1 METNVATSLKIS
13 SHPLLG
19 IWNLYFHL
27 PQDKRWDIKS
37 YEIIASDINSA
48 ERAIIINE
56 SLPEKIVKY
65 CMLFIMRKGVTPMW
79 EDPANRDGGCFS
91 FKVLN
96 KVVDTVW
103 KELFYAVCG
112 ETLFKNKAHN
122 KNVTG
127 ITVSPK
133 RNFCVIKVW
142 MGGCSIQDPNTMI
155 DITNLSK
162 EGCLFKKHSSATSF
176 KKN

>member
-1 METNVATSLKIS
+1 METNVAS
-13 SHPLLG
+13 STKKSSNPLLG
-19 IWNLYFHL
+19 KWDLYFHL

-37 YEIIASDINSA
+37 YEIIANDIDSV
-48 ERAIIINE
+48 ERAIVINE
-56 SLPEKIVKY
+56 SLPEKVVKY

-103 KELFYAVCG
+103 KDLFYAVCG
-112 ETLFKNKAHN
+112 ETLFKIKTHN

-133 RNFCVIKVW
+133 RNFCVIKIW
-142 MGGCSIQDPNTMI
+142 LSDCSIQDPNTMV

-162 EGCLFKKHSSATSF
+162 EGCLFKKHSTATTF
-176 KKN
+176 KQH

>member
-1 METNVATSLKIS
+1 METIVETASIQS
-13 SHPLLG
+13 RPLLG
-19 IWNLYFHL
+19 KWDLYFHL

-37 YEIIASDINSA
+37 YDTIATDIGSA

-56 SLPEKIVKY
+56 SLPEKVVKY

-79 EDPANRDGGCFS
+79 EDPANCNGGCFS
-91 FKVLN
+91 FKVSN
-96 KVVDTVW
+96 KAVHAVW

-112 ETLFKNKAHN
+112 ETLFLNKSHN
-122 KNVTG
+122 KILTG
-127 ITVSPK
+127 ITISPK

-142 MGGCSIQDPNTMI
+142 LGNCSIQDPNTMI
-155 DITNLSK
+155 DISALSK

-176 KKN
+176 VKR